1 MAVTISVEL
10 QFRLS
15 PNADAEA
22 TFESLVEKLNAF
34 ESSVIVDLDGGVDI
48 ENKVIHLNAEAAGD
62 DFAKAE
68 QDARSIITELMRSAL
83 NGEEDFQLVSV
94 IAEAGQEKLIGSL

>member
-1 MAVTISVEL
+1 MPVTVSLQMGFQLEKAVS
-10 QFRLS
+10 
-15 PNADAEA
+15 AEA
-22 TFESLVEKLNAF
+22 AFESLVEKLNAF

-68 QDARSIITELMRSAL
+68 QDARSIITELMKSAL

>member
-1 MAVTISVEL
+1 MPVTVSLQIGFQLKKAV
-10 QFRLS
+10 
-15 PNADAEA
+15 DAEHV
-22 TFESLVEKLNAF
+22 FESLVEMLDAF
-34 ESSVIVDLDGGVDI
+34 ESPVIVDLDGGVDI
-48 ENKVIHLNAEAAGD
+48 ENRIIHLNAEAVGD

-68 QDARSIITELMRSAL
+68 QDARSIITALMKSAL

>member
-1 MAVTISVEL
+1 VPTTVSLQLGFQLDKAV
-10 QFRLS
+10 
-15 PNADAEA
+15 NAEKA
-22 TFESLVEKLNAF
+22 FESLVEKLNAF
-34 ESSVIVDLDGGVDI
+34 ENSVIVDLDGGVDI

-62 DFAKAE
+62 DFAMAE
-68 QDARSIITELMRSAL
+68 QDARSIITELMKSAL

>member
-1 MAVTISVEL
+1 MPVTVSLQMGFQLEKSV
-10 QFRLS
+10 
-15 PNADAEA
+15 NAEKA
-22 TFESLVEKLNAF
+22 FESLVEKLNAF
-34 ESSVIVDLDGGVDI
+34 DSSVIVDLDGGVDI

-68 QDARSIITELMRSAL
+68 QDARSIITELMKSAL

>member
-1 MAVTISVEL
+1 MPVTVSLQMGFQLEKAV
-10 QFRLS
+10 
-15 PNADAEA
+15 NAEEA
-22 TFESLVEKLNAF
+22 FESLVEKLNAF
-34 ESSVIVDLDGGVDI
+34 DSSVIVDLDGGVDI

-68 QDARSIITELMRSAL
+68 QDARSIITELMKSAL